1 MRWSQA
7 LSRSPVARTIWIQAL
22 KDARKARG
30 MSQAELG
37 ARVGLPQ
44 SHISRIERGEVDVGL
59 SALLEISR
67 SLGLEPIPIPRSLVP
82 AVRSLI
88 RTGAGGDAAEPRPTY
103 ALDEDDD

>member
-1 MRWSQA
+1 MG
-7 LSRSPVARTIWIQAL
+7 RSPVARTVWIQVL

-37 ARVGLPQ
+37 GRVGLPQ

-67 SLGLEPIPIPRSLVP
+67 SLGLEPIAVPRSLVP

-88 RTGAGGDAAEPRPTY
+88 RTSTEGSPSEPRPAY